1 MCYARYDEI
10 ELADTTPSYT
20 RHLYLCLSLFCSI
33 LDNVRSRALSFP
45 PLLVLI
51 VPCMLSVSILY
62 EASFLDRSH
71 AAQR

>member
-1 MCYARYDEI
+1 MCYARYDEM

-20 RHLYLCLSLFCSI
+20 RHLYLFYSI